1 MNVGATKK
9 IRPDQL
15 TGTLAESLLEW
26 EQENEERFFRA
37 IDDAADA
44 CNETAGQYLT
54 PGHGYKTGEYKR
66 HFAIERQLTGRHSYS
81 ATWHVEA
88 PHYRLTH
95 LLENGHLTRD
105 GTKHF
110 NPRSREG
117 SDNNFHQKVL
127 FSLSKN
133 CLIHLF
139 FITNFLN

>member
-26 EQENEERFFRA
+26 ERENEERFFRA

-66 HFAIERQLTGRHSYS
+66 HFAIERQLTGRHS
-81 ATWHVEA
+81 
-88 PHYRLTH
+88 
-95 LLENGHLTRD
+95 
-105 GTKHF
+105 
-110 NPRSREG
+110 
-117 SDNNFHQKVL
+117 
-127 FSLSKN
+127 
-133 CLIHLF
+133 
-139 FITNFLN
+139 